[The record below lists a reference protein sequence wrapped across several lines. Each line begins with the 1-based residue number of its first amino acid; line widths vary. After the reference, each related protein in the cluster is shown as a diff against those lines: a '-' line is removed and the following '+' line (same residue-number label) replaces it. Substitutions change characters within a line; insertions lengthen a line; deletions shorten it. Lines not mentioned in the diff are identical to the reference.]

1 MQTRGARVDGEM
13 RLKRERE
20 RETQFAWRRKR
31 YYKQKGRGR
40 KHIRLYTERR
50 ERRKAKEG
58 RFKRG
63 SRRDGVTS

>member
-40 KHIRLYTERR
+40 KHIRLYAEEGR
-50 ERRKAKEG
+50 EGKQRKEG
-58 RFKRG
+58 LKG
-63 SRRDGVTS
+63 GVEEMG